1 MIKEHGE
8 DNTTPQKA
16 SYFHDATVEK
26 NDRTY
31 HFSAQDGQALVNAG
45 NDWHGPDD
53 PSSWL
58 IVATFLEARRRVAGA
73 GNEVA
78 LELAAKA
85 LGITVERVRN
95 GIEWH
100 EQYMRWHDGDDDYS
114 VL

>member
-1 MIKEHGE
+1 MEH
-8 DNTTPQKA
+8 NTPPQTIN
-16 SYFHDATVEK
+16 YFNDATVEA

-31 HFSAQDGQALVNAG
+31 HFSAEDGQALVHAG
-45 NDWHGPDD
+45 KYWHGPGD

-58 IVATFLEARRRVAGA
+58 IVATFLEARRRVGDAGTDL
-73 GNEVA
+73 A
-78 LELAAKA
+78 LELAAKV

-100 EQYMRWHDGDDDYS
+100 EHYMRWHDGDDDYR